1 MTTSWTIPKSTDV
14 LSYAYLWAREAESG
28 REEAVKDRP
37 AVVVLAV
44 TARGGLTEVIVAPV
58 TTQPP
63 RPEEASVEMP
73 AAVKAHLGLD
83 DRRCWIVTGE
93 LNRFNWPGP
102 DIRPI
107 RGDEDRSPYYG
118 KIPGKLLEK
127 VRDAMRAHISAGR
140 LKMTRR
146 TE

>member
-1 MTTSWTIPKSTDV
+1 M
-14 LSYAYLWAREAESG
+14 
-28 REEAVKDRP
+28 
-37 AVVVLAV
+37 VVVLAV
-44 TARGGLTEVIVAPV
+44 TARRGLTEVIVAPV

-63 RPEEASVEMP
+63 RPEDSSIEIP
-73 AAVKAHLGLD
+73 TAVKAHLGLD

-107 RGDEDRSPYYG
+107 AGRGDRSPYYG

-127 VRDAMRAHISAGR
+127 VRSAMRARVAAGR
-140 LKMTRR
+140 LKVTKR

>member
-1 MTTSWTIPKSTDV
+1 M
-14 LSYAYLWAREAESG
+14 
-28 REEAVKDRP
+28 
-37 AVVVLAV
+37 VVLAV

-63 RPEEASVEMP
+63 SPEDASIEMP

-93 LNRFNWPGP
+93 VNRFNWPGP

-107 RGDEDRSPYYG
+107 PGGADRSPYYG

-127 VRDAMRAHISAGR
+127 VRGAIGAHVVAGR
-140 LKMTRR
+140 LKVTKR